1 MSDILFPTL
10 PGLTWDVLWQPVFHT
25 KVQSAVSGKE
35 YRASLMAN
43 PLYNLTLTYEF
54 LRHGSKQELRQL
66 VGFFLARRGSFDNF
80 LYRLDEDCCVADQ
93 QIAVADGHTRSF
105 QLMRSFGSEFIE
117 PVQNIEAITNVKIAG
132 AVKIAGIDFTVSA
145 TGMVTF
151 MIAPAAGAITWS
163 GTYFYRAR
171 FQSDHQD
178 FQRFMHNLWSAKTV
192 NLTASLGTRI

>member
-10 PGLTWDVLWQPVFHT
+10 PGLTWNVGWQPVFHT
-25 KVQSAVSGKE
+25 KVQAAVSGKE

-43 PLYNLTLTYEF
+43 PLYNLTLSYEF

-80 LYRLDEDCCVADQ
+80 LYRLEDDCSVADQ
-93 QIAVADGHTRSF
+93 QIGMADGHTRSF

-117 PVQNIEAITNVKIAG
+117 PVQNIDTIANVKVNG
-132 AVKIAGIDFTVSA
+132 VAVGYTLSV
-145 TGMVTF
+145 TGMLTF
-151 MIAPAAGAITWS
+151 ASAPAVGAITWT

-171 FQSDHQD
+171 FATDVQD
-178 FQRFMHNLWSAKTV
+178 FEKFMKNLWSAKTV
-192 NLTASLGTRI
+192 KLTASLGTRI